1 MVAFERAHFADAM
14 LEMGWGGVGWG
25 VVAFEE
31 RARSGD
37 ALLEMGWG
45 GVWWRSN
52 NVRA

>member
-14 LEMGWGGVGWG
+14 LEMGGVGWG

-45 GVWWRSN
+45 GVW
-52 NVRA
+52 